1 MKQRGLSGQLNWLIV
16 KVTLYSFLTTFATY
30 SLYPTVI
37 GLFSGQLLPLDLDMG
52 TTGDWIT
59 MLVSTLL
66 TIAVSV
72 FFSARFARQMIV
84 PLESLTHS
92 AKRVAEGDLSARA
105 SEGVIEIDEINALVK
120 DFNRMAETLESLS
133 LNSRTWNAAIAHELR
148 TPVTILRGR
157 LQGLADGIFAPD
169 HKLFVNLI
177 HQTDGLTW
185 LIEDLRTLSL
195 AQSGHLHIHYER
207 VNIKSEIEALAEL
220 VKEDFTS
227 SHHALVLK
235 VSPASIECDASRFRQ
250 VMLALL
256 ENARRYS
263 SPGIVMIACEQDA
276 EGVMVHIDD
285 EGPGIDEALT
295 LTIWDAFVRTDD
307 SRSRRSGGTGLGLAV
322 VKAIVLAQGGKV
334 FCEKNELNGTR
345 FSFWLPEVKTN
356 HVVLR
361 PAILS

>member
-16 KVTLYSFLTTFATY
+16 KVTIYSFLTSFATY

-37 GLFSGQLLPLDLDMG
+37 GLFSGQLVPLDLDQG
-52 TTGDWIT
+52 TASDWIT
-59 MLVSTLL
+59 LLVTTLL

-105 SEGVIEIDEINALVK
+105 SEGAIEIGEINALVK
-120 DFNRMAETLESLS
+120 DFNRMAETLETLS
-133 LNSRTWNAAIAHELR
+133 NDSRTWNAAIAHELR

-177 HQTDGLTW
+177 HQADGLTR

-195 AQSGHLHIHYER
+195 AQTGHLHIHYER
-207 VNIKSEIEALAEL
+207 VNIKSEIESLAEL
-220 VKEDFTS
+220 VKEDFKA
-227 SHHALVLK
+227 SHHSLVLK
-235 VSPASIECDASRFRQ
+235 VNPAIIECDALRFRQ
-250 VMLALL
+250 VMLAFL

-263 SPGIVMIACEQDA
+263 IPGVVMISCEQEA
-276 EGVMVHIDD
+276 GFVAVHIDD
-285 EGPGIDEALT
+285 EGPGIDPAFARS
-295 LTIWDAFVRTDD
+295 IWDAFVRTDD
-307 SRSRRSGGTGLGLAV
+307 SRSRLSGGTGLGLAV

-334 FCEKNELNGTR
+334 SCEKNNLNGTR
-345 FSFWLPEVKTN
+345 FSFWLPETKVS
-356 HVVLR
+356 H
-361 PAILS
+361 PD